1 MIQASDLKENLEN
14 QGITVHNS
22 TMAST
27 DAEAF
32 CQSAGL
38 KLVRKAVCHFS
49 KTCQKKIKLNTAQT
63 RSSLECSQHSLLSWK
78 NVVHV
83 MVMKTQK
90 RKGSPLVATHAD
102 QPVWKIQQDPGHH
115 QTAF

>member
-1 MIQASDLKENLEN
+1 MSKAMIQASDLKENLEN

-49 KTCQKKIKLNTAQT
+49 KNLSEEDQIEHCPDPIKFGMQSTQLAFMEKCGACDGDEDPEEKRLTIGG
-63 RSSLECSQHSLLSWK
+63 HSC
-78 NVVHV
+78 
-83 MVMKTQK
+83 
-90 RKGSPLVATHAD
+90 
-102 QPVWKIQQDPGHH
+102 
-115 QTAF
+115 